1 MPRESTAGC
10 GLAGRAMFGRGEFGP
25 VWGAEMTYASGE
37 TGQTRATGQAGEAGE
52 AVGEPCARR

>member
-10 GLAGRAMFGRGEFGP
+10 GLAGRAMFGRGDFGP
-25 VWGAEMTYASGE
+25 VSGVETTYASGE
-37 TGQTRATGQAGEAGE
+37 TGE